1 MKLFKRKVTLY
12 TDKGFMKVYR
22 KDLKAFLDDEL
33 TIKEFIDVYVWDDG
47 ALIESFIKARG
58 GFIQWTQY

>member
-1 MKLFKRKVTLY
+1 MKLFNRKVTLY

-33 TIKEFIDVYVWDDG
+33 TIKEFLDVYVWDDVE
-47 ALIESFIKARG
+47 LIESFIKTQG
-58 GFIQWTQY
+58 GFIQWTHY